1 MSVHTPSR
9 RRAALR
15 FVLAGLLAGLM
26 LAVPSTASALV
37 VGIADQKPEVFY
49 DERFR
54 DLGLTDSHLVVP
66 WDSMK
71 RRWQIREIDSW
82 LDAAASAGIHQPL
95 IAFDRSR
102 VRRNQKPT
110 KRQYMR
116 QFRKFRARWPHLRT
130 FTVWNEPN
138 LWHQPVAGLKN
149 VKFIVK
155 LYKAVKRECRGCT
168 VLPAELIDTP
178 SMGTWVDR
186 FEELLGRSP
195 EAYGLHNYR
204 DVNRRETKTT
214 RRLLRATKADV
225 WITETGGI
233 VGREEGAR
241 AGQFPQTPGNAKKAT
256 RFLMRKMPKL
266 SPRIK
271 RIYIYHWSADKR
283 GKEWDSAFI
292 APNGEARPALKV
304 FEREL
309 KRLGL
314 GKFRSDS
321 A

>member
-1 MSVHTPSR
+1 MSVQSPVR
-9 RRAALR
+9 RRFSLR
-15 FVLAGLLAGLM
+15 LALAGLLAGLTL
-26 LAVPSTASALV
+26 LAPASADALV

-49 DERFR
+49 DQRFR
-54 DLGLTDSHLVVP
+54 ELGLTDSHLVVP

-71 RRWQIREIDSW
+71 RRWQVKEIDSW
-82 LDAAASAGIHQPL
+82 IDAARSAGIEQPL

-102 VRRNQKPT
+102 VRRDQKPT
-110 KRQYMR
+110 KKQYMQ
-116 QFRKFRARWPHLRT
+116 QFKKFRDRWPDLRY

-149 VKFIVK
+149 VKFIAK
-155 LYKAVKRECRGCT
+155 LYRAVKRDCRRCT

-178 SMGTWVDR
+178 SMGKWVDK
-186 FEELLGRSP
+186 FEDVLGRSP
-195 EAYGLHNYR
+195 EAYGIHNYR

-214 RRLLRATKADV
+214 KRLLRATKADV

-233 VGREEGAR
+233 VGREKGAR
-241 AGQFPQTPGNAKKAT
+241 AGDFPQTPNNAKKAT
-256 RFLMRKMPKL
+256 RFLMREMPKL

-271 RIYIYHWSADKR
+271 RIYVYHWSADKK

-292 APNGEARPALKV
+292 APNGDARPALAV

-309 KRLGL
+309 ERLGL
-314 GKFRSDS
+314 GSFRNG
-321 A
+321 

>member
-1 MSVHTPSR
+1 MPVQSPSR
-9 RRAALR
+9 RRVPLR
-15 FVLAGLLAGLM
+15 FALAGLLAALTFV
-26 LAVPSTASALV
+26 VPSTASALV
-37 VGIADQKPEVFY
+37 VGIADQKAEVFY

-71 RRWQIREIDSW
+71 RRWQVREIDSW
-82 LDAAASAGIHQPL
+82 LDAAANAGIRQPL

-110 KRQYMR
+110 KAQYMR
-116 QFRKFRARWPHLRT
+116 QFRKFRDRYPDLRS

-149 VKFIVK
+149 VKFIVR
-155 LYKAVKRECRGCT
+155 LYKAVKRDCRRCT
-168 VLPAELIDTP
+168 ILPAELIDTP
-178 SMGTWVDR
+178 SMGKWVDK
-186 FEELLGRSP
+186 FEDELGRSP
-195 EAYGLHNYR
+195 EAYGIHNYR

-241 AGQFPQTPGNAKKAT
+241 AGEFPQTPGNAKRAT
-256 RFLMRKMPKL
+256 RFLMRAMPKL

-271 RIYIYHWSADKR
+271 RIYVYHWSADKK

-292 APNGEARPALKV
+292 DPDGDARPALAV

-314 GKFRSDS
+314 GKFRND
-321 A
+321 